1 MAEIKGTN
9 VASKIVPYTDSDEY
23 ATHDEKY
30 GVGGYRTVDSV
41 SEMNAIPAA
50 RRKEG
55 MLVYVKNDR
64 YYRLNSSNTFVD
76 AGIINS
82 GSDVQIYQVNIA
94 KLNFNTILDGSE
106 ATNDQ
111 INEAGVCV
119 IAWLNNSIVLY
130 NDPTYFLEQ
139 GGYVGTLNMSFN
151 YNENTVCFI
160 LPHNEELGSGAYL
173 YRLDNNSNT
182 WNVVPLDGAGSG
194 SSNIKILTTSGLFST
209 SRNKSVTLNSNDA
222 AIINS
227 LANNNYKN
235 VQLYYVGD
243 PAGDNGIYP
252 VNIASNS
259 LSSSLS
265 LGDVIYLSILAD
277 NGNIKSEAL
286 DYNSSTN
293 ISTKGNNADDKNWTS
308 GYNLSRN
315 GYQKFSN
322 GLLMQW
328 GTRAGATGGAISL
341 YFPTTFYN
349 TDYNIYFTG
358 AVNNTSESFIYAPGY
373 DLNGKY
379 TSYCKVLTRGINSTP
394 AIVWTGWNFTWF
406 AIGRWK

>member
-111 INEAGVCV
+111 INEAGAC
-119 IAWLNNSIVLY
+119 IAAWLNNIIVLY
-130 NDPTYFLEQ
+130 NDPTYFIEQ

-151 YNENTVCFI
+151 HNENTICFI
-160 LPHNEELGSGAYL
+160 LPHNKELGSGVYL
-173 YRLDNNSNT
+173 YRLDYNSNI
-182 WNVVPLDGAGSG
+182 WNVVPLDGTGSG

-293 ISTKGNNADDKNWTS
+293 ISTKENNADDKNWTIA
-308 GYNLSRN
+308 YNLSRN
-315 GYQKFSN
+315 GYQKFNN
-322 GLLMQW
+322 GLMIQW
-328 GTRAGATGGAISL
+328 GYSSSSGRNKTIYMPTSFYDTNYSVLVTMKRTVDDTTNYTG
-341 YFPTTFYN
+341 
-349 TDYNIYFTG
+349 D
-358 AVNNTSESFIYAPGY
+358 
-373 DLNGKY
+373 
-379 TSYCKVLTRGINSTP
+379 
-394 AIVWTGWNFTWF
+394 VWTQNKSSFLMFGLYHSTDTNNGAFWGGFNWF

>member
-41 SEMNAIPAA
+41 SEMNTIPAA

-55 MLVYVKNDR
+55 MLVYVKDDK

-82 GSDVQIYQVNIA
+82 GSDVQFYQVNID

-111 INEAGVCV
+111 INEAGGC
-119 IAWLNNSIVLY
+119 ITAWLNNIIVLY

-151 YNENTVCFI
+151 LNENTICFI

-173 YRLDNNSNT
+173 YRLDYNSNI
-182 WNVVPLDGAGSG
+182 WNVVPLDGTGSG

-293 ISTKGNNADDKNWTS
+293 ISTKGNNADDKSWTIA
-308 GYNLSRN
+308 YNLSQN

-322 GLLMQW
+322 GLMLQW
-328 GTRAGATGGAISL
+328 GRVGGSSTASYSVTMPTSFYNTEYKIFATVYKPSSDSAIYSASPIATNKTVSRFYLNRNYASGGATGLSQ
-341 YFPTTFYN
+341 
-349 TDYNIYFTG
+349 
-358 AVNNTSESFIYAPGY
+358 ESW
-373 DLNGKY
+373 D
-379 TSYCKVLTRGINSTP
+379 
-394 AIVWTGWNFTWF
+394 WF

>member
-76 AGIINS
+76 AG
-82 GSDVQIYQVNIA
+82 
-94 KLNFNTILDGSE
+94 L
-106 ATNDQ
+106 
-111 INEAGVCV
+111 
-119 IAWLNNSIVLY
+119 
-130 NDPTYFLEQ
+130 
-139 GGYVGTLNMSFN
+139 
-151 YNENTVCFI
+151 
-160 LPHNEELGSGAYL
+160 
-173 YRLDNNSNT
+173 
-182 WNVVPLDGAGSG
+182 GAGLGGSSGG
-194 SSNIKILTTSGLFST
+194 SSNIKILTTSRLFST

-293 ISTKGNNADDKNWTS
+293 ISTKGNNADDKSWIIA
-308 GYNLSRN
+308 YNLSQN
-315 GYQKFSN
+315 GYLKFSN
-322 GLLMQW
+322 GLMLQW
-328 GTRAGATGGAISL
+328 GRVGGSSTASYSVTMPTSFYTPEYKIFATVYKSRSDSAIYSASPIATNKTVGRFYLNRNYASGG
-341 YFPTTFYN
+341 TT
-349 TDYNIYFTG
+349 G
-358 AVNNTSESFIYAPGY
+358 LSQESW
-373 DLNGKY
+373 D
-379 TSYCKVLTRGINSTP
+379 
-394 AIVWTGWNFTWF
+394 WF

>member
-82 GSDVQIYQVNIA
+82 GSDVQFYQVNID

-111 INEAGVCV
+111 INEAGGC
-119 IAWLNNSIVLY
+119 ITAWLNNIIVLY

-151 YNENTVCFI
+151 LNENTICFI

-173 YRLDNNSNT
+173 YRLDYNSNI
-182 WNVVPLDGAGSG
+182 WNVVPLDGTGSG
-194 SSNIKILTTSGLFST
+194 SSNIKVLTTSSLFER
-209 SRNKSVTLNSNDA
+209 SRNNVITLNANDTT
-222 AIINS
+222 IIKS
-227 LANNNYKN
+227 LFNNQYKN
-235 VQLYYVGD
+235 VQLYYLG
-243 PAGDNGIYP
+243 ANGIYP
-252 VNIASNS
+252 VNVYCANFSSTSPSTGNMVFLSTTSHTGVPNGEVITYSNS
-259 LSSSLS
+259 TNTFKTGSNSQISNEIVVDNYTLSQ
-265 LGDVIYLSILAD
+265 
-277 NGNIKSEAL
+277 NGYVKFQTGL
-286 DYNSSTN
+286 MLQWGRVGGSSTA
-293 ISTKGNNADDKNWTS
+293 SYSVTMPTS
-308 GYNLSRN
+308 
-315 GYQKFSN
+315 
-322 GLLMQW
+322 
-328 GTRAGATGGAISL
+328 
-341 YFPTTFYN
+341 FYN
-349 TDYNIYFTG
+349 TEYKIFATVYKPSSDSAIYSASPIATNKTVSRFYLNRNYASGGTTG
-358 AVNNTSESFIYAPGY
+358 LSQESW
-373 DLNGKY
+373 D
-379 TSYCKVLTRGINSTP
+379 
-394 AIVWTGWNFTWF
+394 WF

>member
-1 MAEIKGTN
+1 MAEIKGAN

-76 AGIINS
+76 AGLGGSS
-82 GSDVQIYQVNIA
+82 G
-94 KLNFNTILDGSE
+94 
-106 ATNDQ
+106 
-111 INEAGVCV
+111 
-119 IAWLNNSIVLY
+119 
-130 NDPTYFLEQ
+130 
-139 GGYVGTLNMSFN
+139 
-151 YNENTVCFI
+151 
-160 LPHNEELGSGAYL
+160 
-173 YRLDNNSNT
+173 
-182 WNVVPLDGAGSG
+182 G

-293 ISTKGNNADDKNWTS
+293 ISTKRNNADDKSWVIA
-308 GYNLSRN
+308 YNLYQN

-322 GLLMQW
+322 GLMLQW
-328 GTRAGATGGAISL
+328 GRVGGSSTAS
-341 YFPTTFYN
+341 YSVTMPTSFYN
-349 TDYNIYFTG
+349 TEYKIFATVYKPSSDSAVYSSSPLAINKTVSRFHLNRNYASGGTTG
-358 AVNNTSESFIYAPGY
+358 LSQESW
-373 DLNGKY
+373 D
-379 TSYCKVLTRGINSTP
+379 
-394 AIVWTGWNFTWF
+394 WF

>member
-111 INEAGVCV
+111 INEAGECV
-119 IAWLNNSIVLY
+119 TAWLNNSIVLY

-194 SSNIKILTTSGLFST
+194 SSNIKVLTTSSLFE
-209 SRNKSVTLNSNDA
+209 RNRNNAITLNANDTT
-222 AIINS
+222 IIKS
-227 LANNNYKN
+227 LFNNQYKN
-235 VQLYYVGD
+235 VQLYYLG
-243 PAGDNGIYP
+243 ANSIYP
-252 VNIASNS
+252 VNVYSASFSSTSPSTGNMVFLSTTSETGVPNAEVITYSNS
-259 LSSSLS
+259 TNTFKTGSNSQISNEI
-265 LGDVIYLSILAD
+265 VVD
-277 NGNIKSEAL
+277 N
-286 DYNSSTN
+286 
-293 ISTKGNNADDKNWTS
+293 
-308 GYNLSRN
+308 YNLSQN
-315 GYQKFSN
+315 GYVKFQT
-322 GLLMQW
+322 GLMIQW
-328 GTRAGATGGAISL
+328 GYNSGSNVNPLTIYMPNSFYDTGYLVFGNIIKNATDTIT
-341 YFPTTFYN
+341 YTFC
-349 TDYNIYFTG
+349 
-358 AVNNTSESFIYAPGY
+358 P
-373 DLNGKY
+373 L
-379 TSYCKVLTRGINSTP
+379 INSY
-394 AIVWTGWNFTWF
+394 VGSFKVDRNFNSGSIGTSSAKFCWY